1 MANSQKK
8 LHCPE
13 CQCLVRSDRLEN
25 HLLKAHR
32 KILHCPECQ
41 CLVRSDRLEKH
52 LLKAHKIDKP
62 AKVSSLTIASDKS
75 KSKEESKPSKLPL
88 DPQIFDEIANL
99 IGSWLR
105 KNKEY
110 FCRDEYIIT
119 LTLMFL
125 EKTEGYSFDQVM
137 SVHKEEVIDREKY
150 EQCSLKL
157 VSTYELIS
165 HNILKKQRRITRYNQ
180 SIHSANASES
190 SDYANWYECNTVDPM
205 DGSKYIGY
213 TAREY
218 ESSRYGSYPIHDDY
232 GDESWADGNPW
243 E

>member
-1 MANSQKK
+1 MANPQKT
-8 LHCPE
+8 LYCPE
-13 CQCLVRSDRLEN
+13 CKCLVRSDRLEN
-25 HLLKAHR
+25 HLVKVHK

-52 LLKAHKIDKP
+52 LVKVHKIDKQE
-62 AKVSSLTIASDKS
+62 KVASLTITSDNS
-75 KSKEESKPSKLPL
+75 EGNEESKPSKLPL
-88 DPQIFDEIANL
+88 DRQIFDEIANL

-125 EKTEGYSFDQVM
+125 EKTEGYSFAQVM
-137 SVHKEEVIDREKY
+137 SVHKEEFIDKETYR
-150 EQCSLKL
+150 QCSIKL
-157 VSTYELIS
+157 VSTYDLMS
-165 HNILKKQRRITRYNQ
+165 NNILEKQRRRNRRNKPIN
-180 SIHSANASES
+180 SINSSES